1 MAGTKERAAPD
12 AGKKRKASAAEELAE
27 SSAKKTKHDQPN
39 ASSPVAR
46 PEDAQSKNSRKKARS
61 RAKRSQLAEETRGP
75 ESPAVK
81 PQPATPAKVKQEAKP
96 KPTPLPP
103 QPKTPKEPKL
113 PKEPKDTKPLS
124 PATVERRAKNA
135 EREAAEKAAKDRE
148 IAALVQAGKSGSLE
162 SLKRHRKAGKRRER
176 LAQSQEAST
185 DLPATP
191 ASQTRDGRLSGAGKR
206 EGDATPATDERKKEE
221 RSAAKKA
228 RRAEEKALR
237 QPAGKLGVVQT
248 PDTSVVKR
256 RGNKDVQM
264 EDVHEEM
271 QNTGWS
277 LSLPGGGRFIDHN
290 PLFVQHP
297 ENGHEFLVSSNGL
310 ETQLLAIETSLPVT
324 SCPAPPGRIVRCFAI
339 DPSRD
344 GIIGIAYDDGS
355 VAQWNWTSS
364 APVQSMDRVKGIPKA
379 LQLSAAPTDERSS
392 AFALVKDSANG
403 QSVIL
408 KGGKAL
414 YSTQEKLRS
423 LQVLGQSEYILTHG
437 STTMVIGKRK
447 DGKKG
452 DVDFTWVELPM
463 EKGIACAHARV
474 STAVAADRR
483 DTKHQTQL
491 TLAVG
496 NAEGQIYLYPDILPL
511 FAQKGQASLPSPRV
525 LHWHRSAPSTITF
538 SQDGNYLISGGK
550 ETVLV
555 LWQLETGKKQ
565 YLPHLTSEI
574 ERVVVNVAGDK
585 YAVQMGDNSIM
596 VLSTSELKPV
606 ANFAGIQMALP
617 TSSKKSGLFID
628 DEQPSVVATIN
639 PRNGNE
645 VLLAVPSTQP
655 KEPTEAAAAKPFL
668 QTYDIRSSRHITR
681 QALARNNVTDFNLG
695 PEGTPIAPPDV
706 EHLAITP
713 DGMWLASVDTWS
725 PPASDIESS
734 AFADDSDVEEERKAR
749 TEAYLK
755 FWRWDAAAEL
765 WTLSTRVDA
774 PHARSGKALGAG
786 EVFQLIANPAGGGF
800 ATVGEDD
807 AVKIWRPRTKVRH
820 GLPVLAEDG
829 SEVVEWVCRRSVDL
843 PAPSDRADSPMED
856 MVESTST
863 VGACLAFS
871 QDGSLLAAVQ
881 LFDEGFEGDSLVHF
895 LDASTGEFK
904 ASKSGGLATADTVA
918 TGFLDRYFIG
928 VTSHDVTVWDL
939 VTDLIKYRA
948 GLPGPEFEPTLAINA
963 DNGSF
968 SVARGKHLVVHKPT
982 DASAVYRARFETSIS
997 TVLAGKDGRG
1007 YTIVFDDA
1015 TIRSLSSTSVPR
1027 ALPSADVAAPEEVV
1041 DAMDI
1046 EPPTSLLSAPPSRPS
1061 HTATNKSANDTLR
1074 LQESE
1079 DDRPVVRPEQLA
1091 SIFDVGQSF
1100 AMPPV
1105 RDMFEAVVGLFGR
1118 KPNASKEVEVR

>member
-27 SSAKKTKHDQPN
+27 SSAKKTKHDQYT
-39 ASSPVAR
+39 ASSPAAT

-96 KPTPLPP
+96 KATPPPP
-103 QPKTPKEPKL
+103 QPKTPKQ
-113 PKEPKDTKPLS
+113 PKETKPLS

-162 SLKRHRKAGKRRER
+162 SLKRHRKAEKRRER
-176 LAQSQEAST
+176 LAQSQEATT
-185 DLPATP
+185 DVPATP
-191 ASQTRDGRLSGAGKR
+191 ASQTRDGHPSGAGKR
-206 EGDATPATDERKKEE
+206 EGNDTPATDERKKEE
-221 RSAAKKA
+221 RNAAKKA

-237 QPAGKLGVVQT
+237 RPAGELSVMQT

-277 LSLPGGGRFIDHN
+277 LSSPGGGRFIEHD

-297 ENGHEFLVSSNGL
+297 ESGHEFLVSSNGL
-310 ETQLLAIETSLPVT
+310 ETQLLSIETSLPVT

-344 GIIGIAYDDGS
+344 GIVGIAYDDGS
-355 VAQWNWTSS
+355 VVQWDWTSS
-364 APVQSMDRVKGIPKA
+364 DPVQSMDRVKGIPKA
-379 LQLSAAPTDERSS
+379 LQWSAAPSSERTSV
-392 AFALVKDSANG
+392 FALVKDPANG

-423 LQVLGQSEYILTHG
+423 LQVLGQSEYVLTHG
-437 STTMVIGKRK
+437 STTLVIGKRK

-474 STAVAADRR
+474 STSVAADRR
-483 DTKHQTQL
+483 DTKRQTQL

-496 NAEGQIYLYPDILPL
+496 NTEGQIYLYPDILPL
-511 FAQKGQASLPSPRV
+511 LAQKGQASLPSPRV
-525 LHWHRSAPSTITF
+525 LHWHRSVPSTVTF

-574 ERVVVNVAGDK
+574 ERVVVNGAGDK

-617 TSSKKSGLFID
+617 TSSKKSAVFID
-628 DEQPSVVATIN
+628 EEQPSVVATIN

-655 KEPTEAAAAKPFL
+655 KEPTEAAVAKPFL
-668 QTYDIRSSRHITR
+668 QTFDTRTSRHITR

-695 PEGTPIAPPDV
+695 PEGTAIAPPDV
-706 EHLAITP
+706 EHLAISP

-725 PPASDIESS
+725 PPASDMESS
-734 AFADDSDVEEERKAR
+734 AFADDADAEEERKAR

-755 FWRWDAAAEL
+755 FWHWDAAAEL

-863 VGACLAFS
+863 GGACLAFS

-881 LFDEGFEGDSLVHF
+881 LFADDFEGDSLVHF
-895 LDASTGEFK
+895 LDASTGEIK
-904 ASKSGGLATADTVA
+904 ASKSGGLATPDTVA
-918 TGFLDRYFIG
+918 IGFLDRYFIG
-928 VTSHDVTVWDL
+928 VTSQDITVWDL
-939 VTDLIKYRA
+939 VTDMIKYRA
-948 GLPGPEFEPTLAINA
+948 GLPGPDFEPTLAINPA
-963 DNGSF
+963 NGSF
-968 SVARGKHLVVHKPT
+968 AVARGKHVVVHKPT
-982 DASAVYRARFETSIS
+982 DASAVYRARFETFLS
-997 TVLAGKDGRG
+997 TLLAGKDGRG
-1007 YTIVFDDA
+1007 YTLVFDDA
-1015 TIRSLSSTSVPR
+1015 TLRSLSSTSVPR
-1027 ALPSADVAAPEEVV
+1027 ALPSADLPAPEEAV

-1046 EPPTSLLSAPPSRPS
+1046 EPSTSLLLSSNPSSRPS
-1061 HTATNKSANDTLR
+1061 THSATQSANDPLPR
-1074 LQESE
+1074 LPESE

-1091 SIFDVGQSF
+1091 SIFDVGPSF
-1100 AMPPV
+1100 ALPPV

-1118 KPNASKEVEVR
+1118 KPDGRREVVVR

>member
-12 AGKKRKASAAEELAE
+12 AGKKRKASVAEELAE
-27 SSAKKTKHDQPN
+27 SSAKKTKHDQPTT
-39 ASSPVAR
+39 SSPAAT

-61 RAKRSQLAEETRGP
+61 RAKRSQLAEETRGS

-96 KPTPLPP
+96 KATPPPP
-103 QPKTPKEPKL
+103 QPKTPKQ
-113 PKEPKDTKPLS
+113 PKETKPLS

-148 IAALVQAGKSGSLE
+148 IAALVQAGKSGTLE
-162 SLKRHRKAGKRRER
+162 SLKRHRKAEKRRER
-176 LAQSQEAST
+176 LAQSQEAAA
-185 DLPATP
+185 DAPATP
-191 ASQTRDGRLSGAGKR
+191 ASQTRDGRPSGAGKR
-206 EGDATPATDERKKEE
+206 EGDGTPATDERKKEE
-221 RSAAKKA
+221 RNAAKKA
-228 RRAEEKALR
+228 RRAEEKASR
-237 QPAGKLGVVQT
+237 RPAGELSVMPT

-256 RGNKDVQM
+256 RGNKDAQM
-264 EDVHEEM
+264 DDVHEEM

-277 LSLPGGGRFIDHN
+277 LSSPGGGRFIEHD

-297 ENGHEFLVSSNGL
+297 ESGHEFLVSSNGL
-310 ETQLLAIETSLPVT
+310 ETQLLSIETSLPVT
-324 SCPAPPGRIVRCFAI
+324 SCSAPPGRIVRCFAI
-339 DPSRD
+339 DPSKD
-344 GIIGIAYDDGS
+344 GVVGIAYDDGS
-355 VAQWNWTSS
+355 VAQWDWTSG
-364 APVQSMDRVKGIPKA
+364 APVQYMDRIRGIPKA
-379 LQLSAAPTDERSS
+379 LQWSAAPSNER
-392 AFALVKDSANG
+392 ANVFALIKDPANG
-403 QSVIL
+403 QSVVL
-408 KGGKAL
+408 KGGKVL

-423 LQVLGQSEYILTHG
+423 LQVLGQSEYILAHG
-437 STTMVIGKRK
+437 STTLAIGKRK

-474 STAVAADRR
+474 STAVTTDRR
-483 DTKHQTQL
+483 DTKRQMQL
-491 TLAVG
+491 SLAVG
-496 NAEGQIYLYPDILPL
+496 NTEGQIYLYPDVIPL

-538 SQDGNYLISGGK
+538 SRDGNYLISGGK

-574 ERVVVNVAGDK
+574 ERVVVNGAGDK
-585 YAVQMGDNSIM
+585 YAVQMGDNSIT

-617 TSSKKSGLFID
+617 TSSKKSALFID
-628 DEQPSVVATIN
+628 EEQPRVVATLN
-639 PRNGNE
+639 PRTGNE
-645 VLLAVPSTQP
+645 LLLAVPSTQP
-655 KEPTEAAAAKPFL
+655 KEPTEAAAARPFL
-668 QTYDIRSSRHITR
+668 QTFDTRSSRHITR

-706 EHLAITP
+706 EHLAISP
-713 DGMWLASVDTWS
+713 DGMWLASVDTWC
-725 PPASDIESS
+725 PPASDMDSS
-734 AFADDSDVEEERKAR
+734 AFADDADVEEERKVR
-749 TEAYLK
+749 KEAYLK
-755 FWRWDAAAEL
+755 FWHWDAAAEL
-765 WTLSTRVDA
+765 WTLSTRVDS

-856 MVESTST
+856 MVENTST

-881 LFDEGFEGDSLVHF
+881 LFADDFEGDSLVHF

-904 ASKSGGLATADTVA
+904 ASKSGGLATPDTVA
-918 TGFLDRYFIG
+918 IGFLDRYFIG
-928 VTSHDVTVWDL
+928 VTSQDITVWDL
-939 VTDLIKYRA
+939 VTDMIKYRA
-948 GLPGPEFEPTLAINA
+948 GLPGPDFEPTLAINA
-963 DNGSF
+963 ANGSF
-968 SVARGKHLVVHKPT
+968 AVARGKHLVVHKPT
-982 DASAVYRARFETSIS
+982 DASAVYRARFETFIS
-997 TVLAGKDGRG
+997 TILAGKDGRG
-1007 YTIVFDDA
+1007 YTVVFDDA

-1027 ALPSADVAAPEEVV
+1027 ALPSADVTATEEAVE
-1041 DAMDI
+1041 AMDV
-1046 EPPTSLLSAPPSRPS
+1046 EPPTSLLLTSAPSSRPS
-1061 HTATNKSANDTLR
+1061 THTAATQPANDPLR
-1074 LQESE
+1074 LQAPED

-1105 RDMFEAVVGLFGR
+1105 RDMFDAVVGLFGR
-1118 KPNASKEVEVR
+1118 KPNARREVEMR